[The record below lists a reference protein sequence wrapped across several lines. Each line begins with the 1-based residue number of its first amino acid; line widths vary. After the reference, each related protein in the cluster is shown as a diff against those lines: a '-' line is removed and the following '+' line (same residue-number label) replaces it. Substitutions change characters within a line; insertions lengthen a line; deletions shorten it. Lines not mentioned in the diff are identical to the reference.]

1 MGAGRAVRLGAA
13 LLGAALLLGGHGGA
27 RAAAGGDPR
36 YGKGEAVTLWVNKVG
51 PYNNPQETY
60 NYFELP
66 FCKARPGAKT
76 EHKWGG
82 LGEVLQGNELINS
95 HIEVGFRK
103 DLPKTTVCSQKL
115 TDASAAAFAKAVRNH
130 YWYEL
135 VLDDLPVWGFVGEM
149 GEEQGEG
156 EGDPPLFVYTHKTFD
171 ISYNQDQVQG
181 APCAPSPP
189 PNSSSWAPRRWPAPL
204 CAPERPSPRSAPATG
219 TQNSAPPH
227 PPLPLL
233 PPLPQ
238 PAPSRTP
245 SRPLTSP
252 SH

>member
-13 LLGAALLLGGHGGA
+13 LLGAALLLGGRGGA
-27 RAAAGGDPR
+27 RAAGGGDPR

-156 EGDPPLFVYTHKTFD
+156 EGDPPLFVNTHKTFD

-181 APCAPSPP
+181 APCAPPP
-189 PNSSSWAPRRWPAPL
+189 PPL
-204 CAPERPSPRSAPATG
+204 QAHGLPGAGQPRSAPPKG
-219 TQNSAPPH
+219 PPPV
-227 PPLPLL
+227 PPLRLARRTQPRPI
-233 PPLPQ
+233 PPSPCSHRC
-238 PAPSRTP
+238 PSLH
-245 SRPLTSP
+245 RPVL
-252 SH
+252 HRVL